1 MCDPA
6 LCALPAGRRDLI
18 NVSAAYRRILLKL
31 SGEALAGGK
40 RYGFDP
46 DTLHAITANVIDAL
60 DMGIQVGIVIGGG
73 NIFRGMDAGITSD
86 RVSADHMGMLATV
99 INALA
104 LKGSIERQGRSSKVF
119 SAVDM
124 PKVAQTFVASA
135 AIECLEKSQ
144 AVIFAGGTG
153 CPFFTTDTTAALR
166 ALEIQADVLIK
177 ATKVNGVYD
186 KDPVKYPDA
195 VFYPELDYDQVLS
208 MNLGVMDATA
218 ISLCRDNDLIIRVI
232 NIKDPENLKGLL
244 AGRSIG
250 SIVKPRRECNG
261 K

>member
-1 MCDPA
+1 
-6 LCALPAGRRDLI
+6 
-18 NVSAAYRRILLKL
+18 VSALYRRILLKL
-31 SGEALAGGK
+31 SGEALAGNR

-73 NIFRGMDAGITSD
+73 NIFRGMDAGIVSD

-104 LKGSIERQGRSSKVF
+104 LKGSLETQGRSAKVL

-124 PKVAQTFVASA
+124 PKVAQTFVASDA
-135 AIECLEKSQ
+135 VEYLEKSHT
-144 AVIFAGGTG
+144 VIFAGGTG

-218 ISLCRDNDLIIRVI
+218 ISLCRDNDLIVRVI

-244 AGRSIG
+244 SGRAVG
-250 SIVKPRRECNG
+250 SIVKPRREM
-261 K
+261 